1 MGRLKCRG
9 LRGIMKCRLFPRCI
23 RCRNLCWLILFL
35 MVILILYNG
44 MDISKIE
51 TAASLRVRQENTKNI
66 AWNEKNNSGE
76 LGKICKQRWQNS
88 PAEITFSH
96 PLNISYI
103 YLAGTAPKSRKYLSI
118 GISSVKR
125 MRENYLMD
133 TLQSIFVK
141 SSYEELEQMVVVI
154 YLADFD
160 MAWNLKTAAEVKAQ
174 FTSHISAGHLLVIQC
189 PKHIYPTLEGL
200 KRNYNDP
207 QKRVQFRSKQNVD
220 YAFLVNFCT
229 DLSEYYLMLEDD
241 VFCAKNFLSSIKRFI
256 ALSKGSSWATLTFS
270 KLGYIGKLYHSVDLP
285 KLARFLLMFY
295 DEMPCDWL
303 LELFHRSKA
312 QPNEMRFK
320 PSLFQHMGT
329 YSSFQDKHNKL
340 KDDEFQEYMGILPDN
355 PPALVFTDI
364 PVYEQHLPA
373 KAYEFGIGQFWGKS
387 PKEGNYFL
395 VVLESPVKITKIR
408 VWTGSPEH
416 KGDIL
421 HSGNLQVGRD
431 KTTENGHQS
440 CKTYHQLG
448 TFNAGKFEMENVT
461 NHISEPMKCIQV
473 LVTEDQT
480 DWLII
485 SEVNI
490 WIEKEK

>member
-1 MGRLKCRG
+1 MRRSRALKRSCRAVCH
-9 LRGIMKCRLFPRCI
+9 IPSPT
-23 RCRNLCWLILFL
+23 LCCLQSHNQATLHQL
-35 MVILILYNG
+35 
-44 MDISKIE
+44 
-51 TAASLRVRQENTKNI
+51 KNI

-76 LGKICKQRWQNS
+76 LGKIRKQQWQNS
-88 PAEITFSH
+88 PVEITFSH
-96 PLNISYI
+96 PLNISYF
-103 YLAGTAPKSRKYLSI
+103 YLAGTAPKSRKFLSI
-118 GISSVKR
+118 GISTVKR
-125 MRENYLMD
+125 VRENYLMD
-133 TLQSIFVK
+133 TLQSIFER

-160 MAWNLKTAAEVKAQ
+160 VSWNLKTTEEIKAK

-189 PKHIYPTLEGL
+189 SKHIYPRLAGL

-207 QKRVQFRSKQNVD
+207 QERVQFRSKQNVD
-220 YAFLVNFCT
+220 YAFLVNFCSE
-229 DLSEYYLMLEDD
+229 LSDYYLMLEDD
-241 VFCAKNFLSSIKRFI
+241 VFCAKNFLSSMKKFI
-256 ALSKGSSWATLTFS
+256 NLSKGSSWTTLTFS

-329 YSSFQDKHNKL
+329 YSSFQGKHNKL
-340 KDDEFQEYMGILPDN
+340 KDDEFQEHMGSLPDN

-364 PVYEQHLPA
+364 PVYEQYLPA
-373 KAYEFGIGQFWGKS
+373 KAYELGVGQFWGKS
-387 PKEGNYFL
+387 LKEGNYFL
-395 VVLESPVKITKIR
+395 VVFEHPVKVSKIC
-408 VWTGSPEH
+408 VLTGSPEH

-421 HSGNLQVGRD
+421 RSGILQVGRD
-431 KTTENGHQS
+431 KATENDHQG
-440 CKTYHQLG
+440 CKTYSQLG
-448 TFNAGKFEMENVT
+448 TFDAGRFEMENVT
-461 NHISEPMKCIQV
+461 NHFSEAMECV
-473 LVTEDQT
+473 RALVTEDQT